1 MQDELTTLVNNE
13 MRRHSP
19 GIMSAL
25 QKAYPADISRQKQ
38 RLQEISEG
46 ALKLV
51 RHWEKPEFLPHYF
64 NVATIGEGE
73 NRRITYEE
81 ALQITGEE
89 PVELG
94 QSLYH
99 FSNRKHPVG
108 FEGHPAMYL
117 TASPDFDSVES
128 HGIEGSQPTFRHTCK
143 VVVPSLIVCIEAN
156 DSAGRKS
163 PVESVRNSLIDEFAF
178 RPDTNRWYKTTKQ
191 GGIEVVKVEKISWK

>member
-13 MRRHSP
+13 MQKHSL

-25 QKAYPADISRQKQ
+25 QKAYPADFSRQKQ
-38 RLQEISEG
+38 RLQEIREE

-51 RHWEKPEFLPHYF
+51 LHWGKPEFLPNYF
-64 NVATIGEGE
+64 SVATIGEGE

-99 FSNRKHPVG
+99 FSNKKHPVG

-156 DSAGRKS
+156 DAAGKRDKTQVYVVRDRK
-163 PVESVRNSLIDEFAF
+163 
-178 RPDTNRWYKTTKQ
+178 
-191 GGIEVVKVEKISWK
+191 